1 MSKILRILKLSIVF
15 IWFLIKNTRKLIG
28 AVMIGFASGL
38 GNIDKPPQVYDD
50 PTEQRN
56 DSDK

>member
-1 MSKILRILKLSIVF
+1 
-15 IWFLIKNTRKLIG
+15 
-28 AVMIGFASGL
+28 MIGFASGL

-50 PTEQRN
+50 PTEKRN